1 MSKEAPGYRENL
13 ADILEF
19 TGGKR
24 LLSTK
29 QVKEYTGLV
38 DERSVKRHF
47 PMLKGGYISAPTL
60 AVYMLKGT
68 VKGEEK

>member
-1 MSKEAPGYRENL
+1 MSREAPGYRENL

-24 LLSTK
+24 LLSLK
-29 QVKEYTGLV
+29 EVKEYTGLV
-38 DERSVKRHF
+38 DERTIKRRF
-47 PMLKGGYISAPTL
+47 PLLKGGYISAPTL

-68 VKGEEK
+68 VKGDDK